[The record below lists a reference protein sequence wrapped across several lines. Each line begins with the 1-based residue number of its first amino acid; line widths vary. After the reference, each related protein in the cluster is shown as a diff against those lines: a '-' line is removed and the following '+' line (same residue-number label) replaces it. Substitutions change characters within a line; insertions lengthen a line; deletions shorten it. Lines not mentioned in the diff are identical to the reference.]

1 MVSSATLYGEI
12 GIVLAA
18 IFVILIGLYLLNRYM
33 KRRGPELALREGR
46 AILDDRSHNQIRLGR
61 SAAER
66 LSREG
71 IDVSE
76 ATHLLDRAEVARK
89 AGNLEMSIDL
99 AGKAKDS
106 LAAARSANGPIG
118 SASSS
123 MASSRPAT
131 AGPAAAAGSA
141 AAAAPAA
148 PSILAGAEPE
158 LSNGPVS
165 AASVDA
171 PVNRPPRNK
180 MEAHFQLSLVQD
192 ELEKARPEKGR
203 TKVYKDADSLR
214 AQAQSAYDAQDFTE
228 ALRLA
233 LKSRRTL
240 GTRVESFPVSAAA
253 PAAAPLTAEPG
264 TAASQPT
271 FGQKC
276 PKCGRVA
283 AANDQFCRAC
293 GAPIAPAVCA
303 ACGAPLL
310 SGDRFCGKCGAVQT

>member
-18 IFVILIGLYLLNRYM
+18 IFVILTGLYLLNRYM

-46 AILDDRSHNQIRLGR
+46 GVLDDRSHNQIRLGR

-89 AGNLEMSIDL
+89 AGNLEMSIEL
-99 AGKAKDS
+99 AGKAKDL
-106 LAAARSANGPIG
+106 LAAARSSNGPVG
-118 SASSS
+118 SAASS
-123 MASSRPAT
+123 MAASRPAT
-131 AGPAAAAGSA
+131 SRPPPAADPGATAAT
-141 AAAAPAA
+141 
-148 PSILAGAEPE
+148 PSPPVLVGPE
-158 LSNGPVS
+158 TGISNGPVS
-165 AASVDA
+165 GGSTDA

-192 ELEKARPEKGR
+192 ELDKARPEKGR
-203 TKVYKDADSLR
+203 TKVYKDAEALR
-214 AQAQSAYDAQDFTE
+214 AQAQTAYDAQDFTE

-240 GTRVESFPVSAAA
+240 GTRVEGFPASAPT
-253 PAAAPLTAEPG
+253 PAATAPTPEPG
-264 TAASQPT
+264 TPASQPT

-276 PKCGRVA
+276 AKCGRVA
-283 AANDQFCRAC
+283 AASDQFCRGC
-293 GAPIAPAVCA
+293 GAPIAPAVCGS
-303 ACGAPLL
+303 CGAPLL